1 MAAVLRLR
9 GLPWK
14 CTEQDVVDFFNPLP
28 VGLESVTLLPTK
40 TGRPSGEG
48 YVWIHENN
56 VQAAMTYNKMEI
68 ENRFIEIFHSDE
80 KEYTRAVQASALV
93 DTPAAGRAVAAPL
106 RQTLNSLRGGGYK
119 GGAGDF
125 GKGGYRPINL
135 KGGKGKGGG
144 VVGGFGI
151 LRQISQP
158 SEPIGRVRGLPFDA
172 TPEEVAEA
180 FSEYSVLPEDV
191 FIGVCHCGPRVGD
204 PSGECFIRFADLEL
218 MMDAMR
224 VSTQK
229 TIVINNRYLEL
240 FPATESEIESQAQ
253 LGGLAGYEGNQGTTT
268 GEVEQRMDAAW
279 VRLRGIPFTANTN
292 ECHRFLEENGVSGC
306 AVEDIMIKHGSDG
319 RPSGEVYIQLPSEMD
334 DHEAVMKLDK
344 KYMGHRYIEAFTS
357 SYEQSQA
364 VVHNTAGTFGGGFGG
379 GKGGKGK
386 GGFGGP
392 YARRW

>member
-80 KEYTRAVQASALV
+80 REYTRAVQASALV

-106 RQTLNSLRGGGYK
+106 RRTIDSLRGGYK

-125 GKGGYRPINL
+125 GKGGYRPINI
-135 KGGKGKGGG
+135 KGGKKGT
-144 VVGGFGI
+144 VGGFGI

-180 FSEYSVLPEDV
+180 FFEYSVLPEDV
-191 FIGVCHCGPRVGD
+191 FMGVCHSGPRVGD

-218 MMDAMR
+218 MQDAMR
-224 VSTQK
+224 VAAQK
-229 TIVINNRYLEL
+229 TIVIQSRYLEL
-240 FPATESEIESQAQ
+240 FPATESEIENQAQ
-253 LGGLAGYEGNQGTTT
+253 LGGLAGYEGNQGQAT

-279 VRLRGIPFTANTN
+279 VRLRGLPFTANPH
-292 ECHRFLEENGVSGC
+292 EVHRFLEENGVAGV
-306 AVEDIMIKHGSDG
+306 AVEDIMIKQGSDG
-319 RPSGEVYIQLPSEMD
+319 RPSGEAYIQLPSDMD
-334 DHEAVMKLDK
+334 DHEAVMKCDR

-357 SYEQSQA
+357 SYEQSQT
-364 VVHNTAGTFGGGFGG
+364 VVHNTTGNFGAFGG
-379 GKGGKGK
+379 GK
-386 GGFGGP
+386 GGP